1 MTEKLQWVLTI
12 TEPNAAGRLIGRYA
26 SRDDAM
32 LAGEKHFE
40 NEMLRRN
47 SDDDELGW
55 QMGMNGA
62 TALSDIGI
70 YRVTRK

>member
-1 MTEKLQWVLTI
+1 VTEKLQWVLTI
-12 TEPNAAGRLIGRYA
+12 TQPNASGRLIGRYA

-32 LAGEKHFE
+32 LAGEKHFAD
-40 NEMLRRN
+40 EMRGRN
-47 SDDDELGW
+47 SDDELGW